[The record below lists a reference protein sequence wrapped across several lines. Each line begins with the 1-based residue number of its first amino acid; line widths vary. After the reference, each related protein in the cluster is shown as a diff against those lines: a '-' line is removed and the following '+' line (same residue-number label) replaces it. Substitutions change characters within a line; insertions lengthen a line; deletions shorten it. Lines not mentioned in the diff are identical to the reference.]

1 MKRDLAQITG
11 KQHDVLIIGG
21 GIYGICAA
29 WEAALRGLS
38 VALVEKGDF
47 GSATSSNSLKIIHG
61 GLRYLQHA
69 DFRRMRESISE
80 RRTLMRIAPHLVHP
94 LPCLMP
100 TYGHALKGKEIM
112 ALALLLNDLIGFD
125 RNGLADPQKFMP
137 RGRVLSK
144 DECKQLIPGVD
155 EEGLSGG
162 ALWYDCQVYN
172 TERMLI
178 SILRSAVEA
187 GAVVANYVEMLGFK
201 KNGDR
206 VTGIVAKDTLS
217 GDEFDITAKLVINNT
232 GPWVNII
239 LSKLDGRLAE
249 PRVKLSAAMNL
260 VVRKQLNPKYAVGIW
275 SKSQFK
281 DEDALISKGSRLLFV
296 TPWRDYSL
304 VGTTHIPY
312 QGDTEQFKITE
323 KNITAFMQEVN
334 EAYPAAKLRRE
345 DVTYFYGGLLPID
358 GYNHQTGD
366 VKLLK
371 HYQIID
377 HKKEDNVE
385 GLISV
390 ISVKYTTARD
400 VATKTIDYAFHK
412 LGNKAPK
419 SQTSVTPI
427 FGGNIEQFEDFL
439 HQEKSK
445 APKGL
450 NERIITQLV
459 YNYGSEYHR
468 ILNLCDENPE
478 WGDPLHDTSQV
489 LKAEVLNAIR
499 DEMALKL
506 SDVVFRRTELGS
518 AGNPGDESLKSCAT
532 IMATELGWDKA
543 RVQKELEE
551 VRNVYSL
558 SP

>member
-281 DEDALISKGSRLLFV
+281 DEDALISKGSRLLFM